1 MKPSNK
7 VLESRTVRRVGAVV
21 VSLFALCGG
30 VAPAHAQA
38 TMPNACPV
46 DGCEVRIVEVER
58 NGDELQLTFKAN
70 FSPDLSKNHIHIWWG
85 ESFTVKQVS
94 RNAEPVHNVKQGAW
108 HLTDDYP
115 SYTTQGPASVG
126 ARDGAKSLC
135 VSTSDR
141 NHNIIDVNAFH
152 CVDVSDKL

>member
-1 MKPSNK
+1 MKPTNITA
-7 VLESRTVRRVGAVV
+7 ESPTVRRIGAVV
-21 VSLFALCGG
+21 VSLFAACGG
-30 VAPAHAQA
+30 IAPSHAQA

-46 DGCEVRIVEVER
+46 DGCEVQIVEVER
-58 NGDELQLTFKAN
+58 AGTELKLTFKAN
-70 FSPDLSKNHIHIWWG
+70 FAPDLSKNHIHIWWG

-115 SYTTQGPASVG
+115 TYTTQGPASTGSRNG
-126 ARDGAKSLC
+126 AVSLC